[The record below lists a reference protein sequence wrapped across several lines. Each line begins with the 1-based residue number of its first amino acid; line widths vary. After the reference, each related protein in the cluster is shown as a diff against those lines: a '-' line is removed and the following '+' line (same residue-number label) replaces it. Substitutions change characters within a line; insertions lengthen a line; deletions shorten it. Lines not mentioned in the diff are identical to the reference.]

1 MTRALYSAATGMH
14 AQQLKMD
21 VIANNLAN
29 VNTDGYKQSRAEF
42 QDLIYQNMKLAGA
55 AASQASATPVGLQ
68 IGLGVRPAA
77 TVRNFSQGILK
88 ETNNPLNVAINGDG
102 FLQVRRAN
110 TDEILYTR
118 DGSLKV
124 DDRGRLTNSQ
134 GDLIEPPITLPR
146 DTNSDFLNI
155 APDGTVTA
163 RSTDDQRDIE
173 LGRLRMVRLL
183 NQGSLEALGNNL
195 YRNTGDPRAVQE
207 GFPVE
212 DGLGSIQ
219 QGYLEGSNVKV
230 VEEMIAM
237 ITGQR
242 AYEANSKVIQ
252 AADRMLE
259 EANRLR

>member
-14 AQQLKMD
+14 AQQLKID

-42 QDLIYQNMKLAGA
+42 QDLIYQNMRLAGS
-55 AASQASATPVGLQ
+55 ASSASTVAPVGLQ
-68 IGLGVRPAA
+68 IGLGVRPSA
-77 TVRNFSQGILK
+77 TVRNFEQGQLK
-88 ETNNPLNVAINGDG
+88 QTNNPLNIAINEDG
-102 FLQVRRAN
+102 FFQVRLPSGEVA
-110 TDEILYTR
+110 YTR
-118 DGSLKV
+118 NGALKI
-124 DDRGRLTNSQ
+124 DDRGRITTTDGYLV
-134 GDLIEPPITLPR
+134 EPPLTLPT
-146 DTNSDFLNI
+146 DTNPDRLSI

-163 RSTDDQRDIE
+163 RSSEDQREIE
-173 LGRLRMVRLL
+173 LGRIRLVRLL
-183 NQGSLEALGNNL
+183 NQGALEGLGNNL
-195 YRNTGDPRAVQE
+195 FRSTGDPRAVLE
-207 GFPVE
+207 GYPAE
-212 DGLGSIQ
+212 DGFGSIQ
-219 QGYLEGSNVKV
+219 QGYLEASNVKV

>member
-14 AQQLKMD
+14 AQQLKID

-55 AASQASATPVGLQ
+55 PSSQATVAPVGLQ
-68 IGLGVRPAA
+68 VGLGVRPSA
-77 TVRNFSQGILK
+77 TVRNFEQGQLK
-88 ETNNPLNVAINGDG
+88 QTRNPLDIAINEDG
-102 FLQVRRAN
+102 FLQVRLPTGETA
-110 TDEILYTR
+110 YTR
-118 DGSLKV
+118 NGSLKI
-124 DDRGRLTNSQ
+124 DDRGRLTTTE
-134 GDLIEPPITLPR
+134 GYLLEPPITLPT
-146 DTNSDFLNI
+146 DTNPDQLTI

-163 RSTDDQRDIE
+163 KSTEDRRDID

-183 NQGSLEALGNNL
+183 NQGSLEAMGNNL
-195 YRNTGDPRAVQE
+195 FRVNGDPRAIQE
-207 GFPVE
+207 GYPTE

-219 QGYLEGSNVKV
+219 QGYLESSNVKV

-242 AYEANSKVIQ
+242 ANEANSKVIQ